1 MHFHD
6 IPSFA
11 LYFGNVDVELTELTS
26 RGLKTIAQ
34 LNQLI
39 LPDFKNRYRKV
50 LKRSLEPRDVV
61 TFTAILLDILIIHY
75 GSSYFNKVTK
85 KPYDIFLE
93 NYHAR
98 VFEEFDI
105 HVQLQKVGN
114 GLTKTWRISLI
125 IKVQHCT
132 N

>member
-75 GSSYFNKVTK
+75 GSSNFNKVTK
-85 KPYDIFLE
+85 KPYDISHTIF
-93 NYHAR
+93 
-98 VFEEFDI
+98 F
-105 HVQLQKVGN
+105 
-114 GLTKTWRISLI
+114 
-125 IKVQHCT
+125 
-132 N
+132 